1 MAISTGTPEFRR
13 PSSAIPARN
22 ESRAPGASV
31 TIRTGPIPTV
41 EPDYAA
47 HPFLDPDL
55 FRRDRHAL
63 RYFRRL
69 FRDSM
74 RNDWQYSRLLNRL
87 LHPMGDE
94 STLAVDERVLASY
107 FEDASR
113 YVHELLSLLPSGS
126 AGRFAP
132 QPEVAECNDL
142 RRLGELIFHHDPAD
156 PLRARRIRFEAQRK
170 LYLTKLLIQIE
181 HTRMV
186 QDGPRHRRYL
196 IELLDKELWAY
207 VTDVRDEVATYDR
220 DPRRDVGVDGEAEG
234 RESWTFRV
242 HRVERAIPGGPIG
255 VDVYHFDT
263 RFKKESAGYDY
274 APGSSEYRVAER
286 TRYSRMKRNRS
297 ASILSKMLRKGIN
310 DPNAITDM
318 LGAKFIVENERDV
331 HRLAELVH
339 HVLGGMFLFRNQVDL
354 FRRPEDRARL
364 NRFSAP
370 GFRTFKEDVDILY
383 RPSGMDA
390 SRSYLFSV
398 ELQIFTVESFLQTV
412 HSEAYTS
419 HREYKR
425 RQFLQGVMPYVFP
438 ATVYGAP
445 ALEPDSGTEAAG
457 EDTVLD
463 GTEPTGEVRG

>member
-1 MAISTGTPEFRR
+1 MGA
-13 PSSAIPARN
+13 PA
-22 ESRAPGASV
+22 AV
-31 TIRTGPIPTV
+31 Q
-41 EPDYAA
+41 PDYAA

-69 FRDSM
+69 FQDSM

-87 LHPMGDE
+87 LHPMGSE
-94 STLAVDERVLASY
+94 SALEVDERVLASY
-107 FEDASR
+107 FEDATR
-113 YVHELLSLLPSGS
+113 YANELLTLLPAGS

-132 QPEVAECNDL
+132 QEEVAECNDF
-142 RRLGELIFHHDPAD
+142 RRLGEYIFHHDPSD

-207 VTDVRDEVATYDR
+207 VNDVRDEIARYAP
-220 DPRRDVGVDGEAEG
+220 DPEHDVPREGEAEG
-234 RESWTFRV
+234 AESWSFRV
-242 HRVERAIPGGPIG
+242 HRVERAIPGGAIG

-274 APGSSEYRVAER
+274 APGNSQYRVAER
-286 TRYSRMKRNRS
+286 TRYSQMKRNRS

-310 DPNAITDM
+310 NPNGITDM
-318 LGAKFIVENERDV
+318 LGAKFIVAEERDV
-331 HRLAELVH
+331 TRLAELLH
-339 HVLGGMFLFRNQVDL
+339 HVLGGIFLFRNQVDL
-354 FRRPEDRARL
+354 FRYPEDHDRL
-364 NRFSAP
+364 NQFSAP

-383 RPSGMDA
+383 RPVGGDQV
-390 SRSYLFSV
+390 RPYLFSV
-398 ELQIFTVESFLQTV
+398 ELQIFTVQSFLQTV
-412 HSEAYTS
+412 HSQAYTS

-425 RQFLQGVMPYVFP
+425 RQFVQGVMPYVFP
-438 ATVYGAP
+438 AAVYGAP
-445 ALEPDSGTEAAG
+445 AVEPISQRV
-457 EDTVLD
+457 DTLGSPEVL
-463 GTEPTGEVRG
+463 G